1 MFYSYV
7 IYGVKKFTEI
17 FAISKREEN
26 EGETRLW
33 CDQIK

>member
-17 FAISKREEN
+17 FAISERKEN
-26 EGETRLW
+26 VEKTRLW
-33 CDQIK
+33 CDRIK